1 MKAEREAKMRILLDK
16 GKGDVRVIK
25 VEGERE
31 KEKEVIIRHEIAS
44 SKWKRWSHDDFSRVW
59 NGKYSV

>member
-1 MKAEREAKMRILLDK
+1 MRILLDK

-44 SKWKRWSHDDFSRVW
+44 SKWKKWSHDNFSRGW
-59 NGKYSV
+59 NRKYSV